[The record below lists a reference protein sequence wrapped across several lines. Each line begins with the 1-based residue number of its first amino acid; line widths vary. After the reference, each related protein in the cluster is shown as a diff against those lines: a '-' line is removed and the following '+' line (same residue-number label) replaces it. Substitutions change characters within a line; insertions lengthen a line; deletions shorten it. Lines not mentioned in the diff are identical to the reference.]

1 MVEILMLIGSLLP
14 VILVLTVIGF
24 IIHAGNKGGN
34 YSKKTKIFS
43 MGYYIF
49 FSIAILVAYIISF
62 EGDDTTSL
70 IAFSVVGGIILLPII
85 CALIMAPF
93 SKTKENYSSGIM
105 AKLVDCSPASLHD
118 DSEEAKNKYN
128 AVFMHVGEET
138 LYYTSYEMFD
148 KDDISSGLNQYVE
161 IKPDNERCIIM
172 GHLIKTAVSK
182 EKKEN
187 ALRGIQFAI
196 YLIERVPLII
206 GLIIIDIVVYSKLDF
221 IWWCL
226 LVLITLAVTY
236 NFIKKLIMFIQF
248 NKYMKE
254 E

>member
-1 MVEILMLIGSLLP
+1 MVGILILIGSLLP
-14 VILVLTVIGF
+14 VILALLVVGF
-24 IIHAGNKGGN
+24 IIYVGNKRGN
-34 YSKKTKIFS
+34 YSTKTKIFS
-43 MGYYIF
+43 MGYYIL
-49 FSIAILVAYIISF
+49 FSIAFLTAFIISF
-62 EGDDTTSL
+62 EGNDTTSL
-70 IAFSVVGGIILLPII
+70 IAFSVVGGLILLPIVV
-85 CALIMAPF
+85 ALIMAPY

-148 KDDISSGLNQYVE
+148 QDDIASRLNQYVE
-161 IKPDNERCIIM
+161 IQPDNERCTIM
-172 GHLIKTAVSK
+172 GHLIKTVVSK

-187 ALRGIQFAI
+187 ALRGIQFAV
-196 YLIERVPLII
+196 YLVERVPLII

>member
-1 MVEILMLIGSLLP
+1 MVGILILIGSLLP
-14 VILVLTVIGF
+14 VILTLLVVGF
-24 IIHAGNKGGN
+24 IIYVGNKRGN
-34 YSKKTKIFS
+34 YSTKTKIFS
-43 MGYYIF
+43 MGYYIL
-49 FSIAILVAYIISF
+49 FSIAFLTAYIISF
-62 EGDDTTSL
+62 EGNDTTSL
-70 IAFSVVGGIILLPII
+70 IAFSVVGGLILLPIVVV
-85 CALIMAPF
+85 LIMAPF
-93 SKTKENYSSGIM
+93 QKTKENYSSGIM

-148 KDDISSGLNQYVE
+148 KDDIASRLNQYVE
-161 IKPDNERCIIM
+161 IQPDNERCTIM
-172 GHLIKTAVSK
+172 GHLIKTVVSK
-182 EKKEN
+182 EKKET
-187 ALRGIQFAI
+187 ALRGIQFAV

-206 GLIIIDIVVYSKLDF
+206 GLIIIDIVVYSKLNF

>member
-24 IIHAGNKGGN
+24 IIHVGNKGGN

-62 EGDDTTSL
+62 GRDDTTSL
-70 IAFSVVGGIILLPII
+70 IAFSIVGGLILLPII

-148 KDDISSGLNQYVE
+148 KDDISSRLNQYVE
-161 IKPDNERCIIM
+161 IKPDDERCNII

-206 GLIIIDIVVYSKLDF
+206 GLIILDIVVYSKLDF